1 MKKIGYFASFIVSL
15 IIFVLLITF
24 VIIKSGQ
31 SMLNEKTIN
40 EYVNKTN
47 VIDLKIK
54 NITYGNDIK
63 LKYDIDIE
71 NKTIEDVIK
80 ILGTYNGID
89 NQIVEEL
96 LKNDNFIKYMQDLL
110 YKWINDAL
118 GNDIKIDS
126 NRLNDIVNNQ
136 EFVEDINNMFVISDN
151 NFLYELKTTNVN
163 SIIIIVLGFT
173 ILTGLLTFTLYY
185 PLLFLGV
192 PSVLTGLLFIV
203 LNNTKDGIAKLSNN
217 ILSFSNDT
225 INSLVNDMFNSNIGL
240 ILLMFGSILV
250 LLFIIIKIKTHKKL
264 EKTVRINIEDIK
276 L

>member
-15 IIFVLLITF
+15 IIFVLLITI

-136 EFVEDINNMFVISDN
+136 EFVEDINDMFVISDN

-203 LNNTKDGIAKLSNN
+203 LNNTKDGISKLSNN

-240 ILLMFGSILV
+240 ILLIFGSILV

>member
-15 IIFVLLITF
+15 IIFVLLITI

-54 NITYGNDIK
+54 NITYVNDIK

-96 LKNDNFIKYMQDLL
+96 LKNDDFIKYMQDLL

-118 GNDIKIDS
+118 GNDTKIDS

-136 EFVEDINNMFVISDN
+136 EFVEDINDMFVISDN

-203 LNNTKDGIAKLSNN
+203 LNNTKDGISKLSNN

-225 INSLVNDMFNSNIGL
+225 INSLVNDMFDSNIGL
-240 ILLMFGSILV
+240 ILLIFGSILV
-250 LLFIIIKIKTHKKL
+250 LLFIIIKIKNHKKL

>member
-15 IIFVLLITF
+15 IIFVLLITI

-71 NKTIEDVIK
+71 NKTIEDVIR

-203 LNNTKDGIAKLSNN
+203 LDNTKDGISKLSNN

-225 INSLVNDMFNSNIGL
+225 INSLVNDMFDSNIGL

-250 LLFIIIKIKTHKKL
+250 LLFIIIKIKSHKKL